1 MKVLIDASQVAGG
14 GAVQVALAMM
24 TQAAADRD
32 HEWHVAVSGELS
44 EQVDAHFDQA
54 LASLTRLPKRRN
66 AFERLTFPRRFMPP
80 LERRIAPDAVYT
92 LFGPPYW
99 RAKAVHLVGFA
110 LGRMI
115 YPELDQADSHQN
127 TAWWRLQARALID
140 RFRRRQFHRPD
151 YLVVESA
158 TVRDRLSRFFHID
171 PARIFVVANSF
182 SPVFATTLAGI
193 DSAPPD
199 DRYRIAV
206 PCSFYPHK
214 NLGLIPPTAA
224 LLAQTLDRPFEFCFT
239 LPPTHPGYQALQSQG
254 VALGVSEH
262 LATRGTLKHGDI
274 ARLYR
279 ESHAVFLPT
288 LVECSTAV
296 YPESFCAGV
305 PLVTSDLDFARELC
319 GPAASYIDPRA
330 PQAAADA
337 LATLLT
343 DPTAA
348 QAQVTRATAF
358 LKDHYPSP
366 DQKWRTQIDTIQ
378 RACHRR
384 NSDHPIAGSQPAPAK
399 RNP

>member
-24 TQAAADRD
+24 TQAAADTD

-44 EQVDAHFDQA
+44 DQVDAAFDHK
-54 LASLTRLPKRRN
+54 LAGLTRLPKRRN
-66 AFERLTFPRRFMPP
+66 GYERLTFPRRFMPP

-99 RAKAVHLVGFA
+99 QAKAVHLVGFA

-151 YLVVESA
+151 YLVVEST
-158 TVRDRLSRFFHID
+158 TVRDRLSRHFGID

-182 SPVFATTLAGI
+182 SPVFAETLAHI
-193 DSAPPD
+193 DSKPPS
-199 DRYRIAV
+199 DRFRIAV

-224 LLAQTLDRPFEFCFT
+224 LMAQTLSRPFEFCFT
-239 LPPTHPGYQALQSQG
+239 VPTVHPGWQALQRQG
-254 VALGVSEH
+254 VELGVSEH

-319 GPAASYIDPRA
+319 GPAARYVDPRS
-330 PQAAADA
+330 PAAAAEA
-337 LATLLT
+337 LSALLT
-343 DPTAA
+343 DEAAA
-348 QAQVTRATAF
+348 QAQVTRATSF
-358 LKDHYPSP
+358 LKEHYPSP
-366 DQKWRTQIDTIQ
+366 EQKWRTQIETIY

-384 NSDHPIAGSQPAPAK
+384 NSDRPITGSRPAPAK